1 MTKRIIAVI
10 AFALLLA
17 SPAYARGHHHH
28 HAHRRHHHTIV
39 VHSFQEGLGH
49 GLAHML
55 GSIERVPT
63 AAGPITVASGL
74 ADRFQGLIADF
85 VAHGYTPHEI
95 GCFARG
101 GHVRGS
107 RHYAGAACDFDQTG
121 WGRTAHFM
129 YTSEAAAII
138 RAHGLR
144 NGCEFRDCGHVD
156 DGESLRRWAR
166 R

>member
-1 MTKRIIAVI
+1 MERFIAAI
-10 AFALLLA
+10 ALVLMVA
-17 SPAYARGHHHH
+17 SPAYARGHHGH
-28 HAHRRHHHTIV
+28 RHHHRHHYQHV
-39 VHSFQEGLGH
+39 VVAHSFQEGLGH
-49 GLAHML
+49 GLVHML

-74 ADRFQGLIADF
+74 AGRFQALVADF
-85 VAHGYTPHEI
+85 VAHGYTPREI

-121 WGRTAHFM
+121 WGRTARFM
-129 YTSEAAAII
+129 YTQEAAALI
-138 RAHGLR
+138 REHGFR

-156 DGESLRRWAR
+156 DGGRLR
-166 R
+166 